1 MQKQKSLYLNLK
13 TNSWTLISSS
23 KYVRNDCIPLTLSD
37 AWVFWLMIN
46 LTRVLIV
53 INFVS
58 KQMRDKS
65 FLEKLRYH
73 ANKEITMQYFLPI
86 LLKGT
91 LSGRREFLITESPL
105 KMMKNAF
112 YFTLKAI
119 FVLKIFR
126 FLSWLFGHVEKAG
139 RLER

>member
-1 MQKQKSLYLNLK
+1 
-13 TNSWTLISSS
+13 
-23 KYVRNDCIPLTLSD
+23 
-37 AWVFWLMIN
+37 MIN

-112 YFTLKAI
+112 YFTLKAL
-119 FVLKIFR
+119 FVLKIFN
-126 FLSWLFGHVEKAG
+126 FLS
-139 RLER
+139 